1 MTNEQM
7 IKAIFTEM
15 QRTCSYPNMKITDIE
30 ITQVQKQHI
39 YFDVLMFGKHKID
52 HTVERT
58 PTGRIRKKSA
68 VQA

>member
-7 IKAIFTEM
+7 IKAIFIEM
-15 QRTCSYPNMKITDIE
+15 KRTCSYPNMKEEDIK
-30 ITQVQKQHI
+30 ITQIQKQHVF
-39 YFDVLMFGKHKID
+39 FDVLMFGKHKID